1 MIQKSGGYSCTA
13 AAPCSTANLGPGFD
27 VFGLSLDAFEDKVKI
42 TSRLEPSQRITISTL
57 GKTRT
62 TVPLGPDD
70 NCAGVVLKKMSDDF
84 GISDSLSV
92 YLDKQV
98 PTGMGVGSSAA
109 SSVAAAVAFNRLYDL
124 KIDKTKLVEYAAEGE
139 LVSAG
144 IKHYDNVSSSLLG
157 GFVIVRTS
165 PQLEF
170 IRIDPPKDL
179 VMIIAVPSMKVPIR
193 KTETARRVLP
203 KVVPLRTVIQNV
215 SNACTIVSGFLLKDV
230 ETIAKGID
238 DMIVEPR
245 RKDLIPGYDKVKINA
260 LSAGALAVT
269 ISGAGPSMISFLRD
283 DKEAIECVAHSMTKG
298 FKEANIQSRTFT
310 CHSSKGARVL
320 EAPP

>member
-13 AAPCSTANLGPGFD
+13 AAPCSSANLGPGFD

-42 TSRLEPSQRITISTL
+42 TSRVETSRRLTICTV

-70 NCAGVVLKKMSDDF
+70 NCAGAVLKKMSVDF

-98 PTGMGVGSSAA
+98 PAGMGVGSSAA

-179 VMIIAVPSMKVPIR
+179 VMIIAVPSIKVPLR
-193 KTETARRVLP
+193 KTEIARRVLP
-203 KVVPLRTVIQNV
+203 KVVPLKKVIQNV

-230 ETIAKGID
+230 ETIAKGIE

-245 RKDLIPGYDKVKINA
+245 RKDLIPGYEKVKMNA

-283 DKEAIECVAHSMTKG
+283 DEEAIECVAHSMTKG
-298 FKEANIQSRTFT
+298 FKEAKIQSRTYT
-310 CHSSKGARVL
+310 CRASKGARVIH
-320 EAPP
+320 APP